1 MFALE
6 FLDKIKEYRNSQD
19 INEKKI
25 IIKSLYNL
33 ANENKESFQKLISEQ
48 GENLEIKEIIVE
60 LERYENESKEIQKN
74 SNESEDDIIKIKN
87 AFLSWENE
95 FKKSND
101 VNEMCSQI
109 VDQILD
115 FYMKNRYYVIK
126 QILEIENG
134 ENYEKFKSHI
144 KNKIRARI
152 SREIKKFLNSKNYSE
167 LNFFSKIK
175 KKKEVRLLTE
185 EIKEYKFNLKKVEE
199 VLQ

>member
-60 LERYENESKEIQKN
+60 LERYENESEEIKKN
-74 SNESEDDIIKIKN
+74 SNESEDDILKIKN

-175 KKKEVRLLTE
+175 KKKEVRLLIE
-185 EIKEYKFNLKKVEE
+185 EIKEYKFDLKKVEE